1 MKIIVILAPVWKI
14 LWVEDWISTLIYIY
28 LIISYDLNCGDI
40 VHDTAFSSL
49 DLGAFPQP
57 VEAEPIPNNVSQPE
71 DEEGWTIFYT
81 GI

>member
-1 MKIIVILAPVWKI
+1 
-14 LWVEDWISTLIYIY
+14 
-28 LIISYDLNCGDI
+28 
-40 VHDTAFSSL
+40 
-49 DLGAFPQP
+49 